1 MILDPRLRRNL
12 DWPLF
17 ALTYGIAIFG
27 VVILFSLT
35 RFDPSVNYRKQMI
48 WLAIGTAGMIGA
60 TALDY
65 HVYARFAKQF
75 YIVNIA
81 LLLIVM
87 RFAPHVKGAARW
99 IRVAGFQFQPS
110 EFAKLVVILTLTV
123 FLAKRRETIGDW
135 RTLLASFGYIAVPAA
150 LIFKQPDL
158 GTALVVLAIWGGM
171 VFVAGAKLKHLAVF
185 AAVGL
190 TLFVGLWH
198 FGVLK
203 EFQKERI
210 RVVLG
215 QNADAKGT
223 GYHVYQARIAIGS
236 GGMWGKG
243 TAAWFA
249 GSRRLYPGKRHR
261 FYFYFHWRTIRVCG
275 ERGADRSLCD
285 FAAARNADY
294 RGGGRGLFWQT
305 NRGGSHNHA
314 GVSCHCEYRDEYR
327 GNAGGG
333 RSAAAG
339 FRRRQ
344 QYDPYA
350 DLHRPAAKRPA
361 ASASTAFPVGR
372 SIRH

>member
-1 MILDPRLRRNL
+1 MILDSRLRRNL

-17 ALTYGIAIFG
+17 ALTYIIAIFG

-35 RFDPSVNYRKQMI
+35 RFDPSVNYRKQI
-48 WLAIGTAGMIGA
+48 LWLAIGTAGMIGA
-60 TALDY
+60 TAVDY

-75 YIVNIA
+75 YIANIV

-110 EFAKLVVILTLTV
+110 EFAKLAVILTLTV
-123 FLAKRRETIGDW
+123 FLAKRRETIGEW

-171 VFVAGAKLKHLAVF
+171 VFVAGAKLKHMAVF
-185 AAVGL
+185 AVIGL

-243 TAAWFA
+243 LLRSTQVRGGYIPEKDTDFIFTSVGEQLGFVGSVALTGLYAILLLRGTQIIAAADEDYFGKLIATGVTTMLAFHVIVNIGMNIGVMPVA
-249 GSRRLYPGKRHR
+249 GVPLPLVSAGGSNMILTLVCIGLLQSVLRHR
-261 FYFYFHWRTIRVCG
+261 HQ
-275 ERGADRSLCD
+275 L
-285 FAAARNADY
+285 
-294 RGGGRGLFWQT
+294 LF
-305 NRGGSHNHA
+305 R
-314 GVSCHCEYRDEYR
+314 
-327 GNAGGG
+327 
-333 RSAAAG
+333 
-339 FRRRQ
+339 
-344 QYDPYA
+344 
-350 DLHRPAAKRPA
+350 
-361 ASASTAFPVGR
+361 
-372 SIRH
+372 